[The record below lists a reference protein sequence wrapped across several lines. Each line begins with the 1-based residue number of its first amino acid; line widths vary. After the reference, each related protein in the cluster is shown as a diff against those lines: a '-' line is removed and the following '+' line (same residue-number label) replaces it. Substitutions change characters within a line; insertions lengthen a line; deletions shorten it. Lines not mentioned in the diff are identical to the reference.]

1 MNDVWWRQ
9 ETPIGEITV
18 VVGSGG
24 VKAIGWTN
32 EHDRS
37 IVGRADNEAVPSIAT
52 ELESWFGGRSQRF
65 ECDVDLGRVAAP
77 FAHAVLTTLRSEVGW
92 GETVTYGELAG
103 MAGKPNAA
111 RAVGS
116 AMAHNPVPFIVP
128 CHRVIAA
135 GGKLGGYGG
144 TNDGQAANL
153 SIKRWLLTHE
163 GVLLHAG

>member
-24 VKAIGWTN
+24 VKAIGWTT
-32 EHDRS
+32 EHEHS

-77 FAHAVLTTLRSEVGW
+77 FAHAALTTLRREVGW

-103 MAGKPNAA
+103 WQENQKRRGPWEV
-111 RAVGS
+111 RWHTIRCRLS
-116 AMAHNPVPFIVP
+116 
-128 CHRVIAA
+128 CRV
-135 GGKLGGYGG
+135 
-144 TNDGQAANL
+144 T
-153 SIKRWLLTHE
+153 
-163 GVLLHAG
+163 V